1 MVEFVPHH
9 IMSNA
14 APGLSLAEGPWM
26 DASVSVCV
34 CVCVCHELT
43 SWGLGFWGG
52 HSGVLSGLSGSP
64 RFDRSWIQR
73 REGTPYLMEFH
84 VHQHDPWKGCL
95 GPGVHSAPI
104 WLVTVARYAVQR
116 L

>member
-1 MVEFVPHH
+1 MC
-9 IMSNA
+9 
-14 APGLSLAEGPWM
+14 L
-26 DASVSVCV
+26 SVCV
-34 CVCVCHELT
+34 CVSRAHQ
-43 SWGLGFWGG
+43 LGFGVLGG